1 MNKALYICRIVK
13 THKLVQ
19 FSGPHSY
26 LGPSCSR
33 EFTPRI
39 DVLKVRLN
47 YIYCWGSSSHR
58 VLISLSCWRDRGPT
72 CPSVAARSGTGH
84 CRRVHQVLMAVAVA

>member
-13 THKLVQ
+13 THKLVR

-33 EFTPRI
+33 EFPPKI
-39 DVLKVRLN
+39 YVLKVRLN
-47 YIYCWGSSSHR
+47 YIYILLRIIVSSYAH
-58 VLISLSCWRDRGPT
+58 ISLML
-72 CPSVAARSGTGH
+72 A
-84 CRRVHQVLMAVAVA
+84 